1 MQLYNSRLVFSFGWE
16 SLSQRRWSRR
26 LVLFYKIVNNI
37 TPDYTRYP
45 IPQLPQAMYS
55 FRNADVIAQIRART
69 TRFKASFYP
78 DCLSEWN
85 TLDQEVRLSPSLS
98 IFKTKL
104 SKLIRPTP
112 KLVYG
117 IHDSKGLAILT
128 QLRVGLSKLN
138 FHKFKHNFRDTV
150 NPLCPANDGVED
162 TEHFLLLCHS
172 YNELRFDLLNSVNAI
187 LLPHGFSS
195 LSNEVLLRFI
205 LYGDERLT
213 IDTNKKL
220 LEATLKFIHASERF

>member
-1 MQLYNSRLVFSFGWE
+1 M
-16 SLSQRRWSRR
+16 
-26 LVLFYKIVNNI
+26 VNDI

-55 FRNADVIAQIRART
+55 FRNADVIGQIRART

-78 DCLSEWN
+78 DYLSEWN
-85 TLDQEVRLSPSLS
+85 TLDQEILVSPSLS

-104 SKLIRPTP
+104 SKLIRSTP

-117 IHDSKGLAILT
+117 IHDPKGLAILT

-138 FHKFKHNFRDTV
+138 FHKFRHNFRDTV

-162 TEHFLLLCHS
+162 TDYSLLLCDS
-172 YNELRFDLLNSVNAI
+172 YDELRSDFLNSVNAI

-195 LSNEVLLRFI
+195 LSNEVLLKFI